1 MKILIPLIAI
11 SVLLTGCLNEKK
23 DKISCSDVK
32 VKELVEDLMI
42 AKSKEDYVDVY
53 MDKMT
58 TIKKSNDPK
67 DEMKEAMAAALIKSM
82 ATMMMGEEQ
91 KKKIVEKINTEF
103 NNYKFTLNDIRTI
116 KNEKELNR
124 VECQGVVKIS
134 LDNNYSVSYN
144 TSYNGQL
151 TDNLEK
157 VYAEIIKS
165 EKSN

>member
-1 MKILIPLIAI
+1 MKILIPLITI

-42 AKSKEDYVDVY
+42 TQSKEDYVDVY

-67 DEMKEAMAAALIKSM
+67 DEMKEAMTSALIKSM

-91 KKKIVEKINTEF
+91 KKKMVEKINTEF

-134 LDNNYSVSYN
+134 LDNNYSIGYN
-144 TSYNGQL
+144 ISYNGQL